1 MQKIYRKNKISSFG
15 GMPKFL
21 KLIVFGRISV
31 KFCNFGQILLQW
43 QWLRA
48 CPKQG

>member
-1 MQKIYRKNKISSFG
+1 LEITKISILG
-15 GMPKFL
+15 GISKFL
-21 KLIVFGRISV
+21 KLIVFGHILAILDR
-31 KFCNFGQILLQW
+31 FGQDLLHW